1 MGVSN
6 QDKVV
11 LTLDNVA
18 AEVTEHQVQI
28 HPQKAEMGMRVMKR
42 FNQVRLLS
50 FIFIFFDSV
59 FWYFKINT

>member
-1 MGVSN
+1 MGVTD

-42 FNQVRLLS
+42 FNQVILLS
-50 FIFIFFDSV
+50 FIFTLAPLV
-59 FWYFKINT
+59 FYGIL

>member
-50 FIFIFFDSV
+50 FIFIFLDGIFLR
-59 FWYFKINT
+59 

>member
-59 FWYFKINT
+59 FLYFKINT

>member
-42 FNQVRLLS
+42 FNQVRLP
-50 FIFIFFDSV
+50 FF
-59 FWYFKINT
+59 FFFR